1 MSAGTPNYEDMERHL
16 ADTVRVQ
23 MPQLKQ
29 GMDFLGAVKS
39 IDFVRVGDGGWDV
52 YRVKYAN
59 GTLLWRIGLAPNGK
73 INYSLILPD
82 A

>member
-1 MSAGTPNYEDMERHL
+1 MESHL

-29 GMDFLGAVKS
+29 SMDFLGAVRS
-39 IDFVRVGDGGWDV
+39 IEFLRVGDGGWDV

-59 GTLLWRIGLAPNGK
+59 GTLLWRIGLAANGK